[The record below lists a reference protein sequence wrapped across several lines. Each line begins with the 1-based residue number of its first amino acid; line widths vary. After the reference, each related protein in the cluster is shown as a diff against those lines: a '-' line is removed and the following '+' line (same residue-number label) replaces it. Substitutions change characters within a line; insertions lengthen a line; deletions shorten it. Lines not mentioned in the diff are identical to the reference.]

1 MFLAQFYTLEI
12 AFSKASAPPIW
23 PGVMSRNARGYLA
36 QWGSP
41 KITTE
46 VFPENESDG
55 TQLVSF
61 TVEVPGV

>member
-36 QWGSP
+36 Q
-41 KITTE
+41 
-46 VFPENESDG
+46 
-55 TQLVSF
+55 
-61 TVEVPGV
+61 